1 MNNIRKHEDEE
12 AYASHIELRSEEVQ
26 EIMGQVPAWII
37 RWGLTVIFLAIGAAF
52 TLAWFIKYPDVLVA
66 QVVLTSDPPPL
77 RLVAPTTGKI
87 AHIFVEEEAAV
98 QRGDC
103 LLAFESTADWQDVMR
118 LEQSLEEANSL
129 ADLLP
134 LPIYQLGRL
143 QPQYSEFRK
152 TIEAW
157 HFFSNSKAYH
167 SGINRITHR
176 KTTELQ
182 ALNTNIEAQLELKK
196 REFELATKAYEIN
209 RKLYEQRN
217 ISRVELEQYEVEKI
231 QKGVVIK
238 QLEAQIHN
246 NEIQRL
252 SYHQQMGEF
261 GQQVQEDGLRLQVEA
276 QEALSQLKSAIEDW
290 KQTYMLLAPQSGQVA
305 FFDLWAVSQ
314 QVEAGKAVLSLLP
327 HTQRIIGKATLSQ
340 QNVGKLRPGQ
350 RANIKLDTYNHKEFG
365 MLPAMVSHISPLP
378 HQDQYLV
385 NLELTQ
391 GLKTTYNTQLEFQ
404 AEFYGKAEIITEELR
419 LLERV
424 FFEVSHLIQRATD

>member
-12 AYASHIELRSEEVQ
+12 AYTSHIELRSEEVQ

-37 RWGLTVIFLAIGAAF
+37 RWGLTVILFAILAAF
-52 TLAWFIKYPDVLVA
+52 TLAWFVKYPDVLVA
-66 QVVLTSDPPPL
+66 QLVLTSDPPPL
-77 RLVAPTTGKI
+77 RLAAPTSGKI
-87 AHIFVEEEAAV
+87 AHIFVAEKELV
-98 QRGDC
+98 QQGDC
-103 LLAFESTADWQDVMR
+103 LLAFESTADWRDVLQ
-118 LEQSLEEANSL
+118 LEKSL
-129 ADLLP
+129 AGTGTLTSLLP
-134 LPIYQLGRL
+134 LPTYQLGSL
-143 QPQYSEFRK
+143 QHSYSEFRK
-152 TIEAW
+152 TLEAW
-157 HFFSNSKAYH
+157 QFFTKSDPYH
-167 SGINRITHR
+167 RGVKSITSR
-176 KTTELQ
+176 QTAEIK
-182 ALNTNIEAQLELKK
+182 ALNSNIEAQLELKK
-196 REFELATKAYEIN
+196 RELELAEKAYEIN
-209 RKLYEQRN
+209 RKLFEQRN
-217 ISRVELEQYEVEKI
+217 ISRVELEQYEVVKI

-314 QVEAGKAVLSLLP
+314 QVEAGKAVISLLP
-327 HTQRIIGKATLSQ
+327 HTQHIIGKATLTQ
-340 QNVGKLRPGQ
+340 QNIGKLRIGQ
-350 RANIKLDTYNHKEFG
+350 PANIKLDNYNYKEFG
-365 MLPAMVSHISPLP
+365 MLPAIVSHISPLP

-391 GLKTTYNTQLEFQ
+391 GLKTTYNTQLEFR
-404 AEFYGKAEIITEELR
+404 AEFYGEAEIITEELR

-424 FFEVSHLIQRATD
+424 FFEIAIFFTR